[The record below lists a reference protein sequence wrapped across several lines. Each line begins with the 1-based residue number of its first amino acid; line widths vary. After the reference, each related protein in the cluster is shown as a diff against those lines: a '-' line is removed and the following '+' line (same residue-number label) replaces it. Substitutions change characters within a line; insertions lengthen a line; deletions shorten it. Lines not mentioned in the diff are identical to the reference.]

1 MGWRMDWIEKLGGKR
16 EGARNGKVL
25 IKEIGG
31 LEETNIFRQ
40 GGQLNYQH
48 IDDSA
53 LTPFIEPR

>member
-1 MGWRMDWIEKLGGKR
+1 MDWIEKLGGKR